1 MNINTP
7 YQRLPAKANN
17 GSRLTSKSLYIVLAI
32 AIGAVGLLAFDT
44 QQANYLKKSLRKST
58 AAADASTDNINS
70 IGLVSSV
77 VDEKNDVLS
86 LRTPEEVDVSTVGS
100 EEDDGEEPL
109 LPAEVDTDTSVGTSD
124 IIILSRPFSP
134 LLTNFMLYLYVSRAL
149 LMLSIRLL

>member
-7 YQRLPAKANN
+7 APSYQRLSAKANN
-17 GSRLTSKSLYIVLAI
+17 NGSRPSLYIVLAI

-58 AAADASTDNINS
+58 AAAASTDNINS

-77 VDEKNDVLS
+77 VDEKNDILS
-86 LRTPEEVDVSTVGS
+86 LRTPEEVDGATVGS

-124 IIILSRPFSP
+124 IIILSRLFSP
-134 LLTNFMLYLYVSRAL
+134 LLRFMFYLY
-149 LMLSIRLL
+149 I

>member
-7 YQRLPAKANN
+7 APSYQRLPAKANN
-17 GSRLTSKSLYIVLAI
+17 NGSRPSLYIVLAI
-32 AIGAVGLLAFDT
+32 VAIGAVGLLAFDT

-58 AAADASTDNINS
+58 AAAAASTDNIN

-77 VDEKNDVLS
+77 NDEKNDILS
-86 LRTPEEVDVSTVGS
+86 LRTPEEVDGAAVGS

-124 IIILSRPFSP
+124 IIMYYHVHFLRC
-134 LLTNFMLYLYVSRAL
+134 
-149 LMLSIRLL
+149 

>member
-7 YQRLPAKANN
+7 APSYQRLPAKANN
-17 GSRLTSKSLYIVLAI
+17 NGSRPSLYIVLAI

-58 AAADASTDNINS
+58 AAAASTDNINS

-77 VDEKNDVLS
+77 VDEKNDILS
-86 LRTPEEVDVSTVGS
+86 LRTPEEV

-109 LPAEVDTDTSVGTSD
+109 LPAEVDTSVGTSD
-124 IIILSRPFSP
+124 IITSIFS
-134 LLTNFMLYLYVSRAL
+134 VA
-149 LMLSIRLL
+149 I

>member
-7 YQRLPAKANN
+7 APSYQRLPAKANN
-17 GSRLTSKSLYIVLAI
+17 NGSRPSLYIVLAI

-58 AAADASTDNINS
+58 AAAASTENINS

-77 VDEKNDVLS
+77 ADEKNDILS
-86 LRTPEEVDVSTVGS
+86 LRTPEEV

-109 LPAEVDTDTSVGTSD
+109 LPAEVDTSVGTSD
-124 IIILSRPFSP
+124 IITSIFS
-134 LLTNFMLYLYVSRAL
+134 VA
-149 LMLSIRLL
+149 I

>member
-7 YQRLPAKANN
+7 APSYQRLSAKANN
-17 GSRLTSKSLYIVLAI
+17 NGSRPSLYIVLAI

-58 AAADASTDNINS
+58 AAAASTDNINS

-77 VDEKNDVLS
+77 VDEKNDILS
-86 LRTPEEVDVSTVGS
+86 LRTPEEV

-109 LPAEVDTDTSVGTSD
+109 LPAEVDTSVGTSQTLL
-124 IIILSRPFSP
+124 LSRPFSP
-134 LLTNFMLYLYVSRAL
+134 LLTSFMFYLY
-149 LMLSIRLL
+149 I

>member
-58 AAADASTDNINS
+58 AAASTDNINS

-77 VDEKNDVLS
+77 VDEKNDILS

-124 IIILSRPFSP
+124 IIIITSIFSVA
-134 LLTNFMLYLYVSRAL
+134 N
-149 LMLSIRLL
+149 

>member
-7 YQRLPAKANN
+7 APSYQRLSAKANN
-17 GSRLTSKSLYIVLAI
+17 NGSRPSLYIVLAI

-58 AAADASTDNINS
+58 AAAASTDNINS

-77 VDEKNDVLS
+77 VDEKNDILS
-86 LRTPEEVDVSTVGS
+86 LRTPEEV

-109 LPAEVDTDTSVGTSD
+109 LPAEVDTSVGTSQTLL
-124 IIILSRPFSP
+124 LSRPFSP
-134 LLTNFMLYLYVSRAL
+134 LLTNIMY
-149 LMLSIRLL
+149 I